1 MLRNDKVL
9 FDSIVCDP
17 PYGVRARTQKI
28 GVSETKKE
36 RFEER
41 KKQEIL
47 QNPD

>member
-1 MLRNDKVL
+1 MVRTDKVL

-41 KKQEIL
+41 KKQENIV
-47 QNPD
+47 N